1 MGKVGD
7 REVYESSEYD
17 IADRIYVNIL
27 FFKNLLFKQKYSFC
41 TLFIYILYFLWK
53 LCITYTLRSIAICL
67 QLTPSHYFKI
77 SLKD

>member
-27 FFKNLLFKQKYSFC
+27 FFKKAYSLSKSTCLL
-41 TLFIYILYFLWK
+41 
-53 LCITYTLRSIAICL
+53 YTSDAA
-67 QLTPSHYFKI
+67 
-77 SLKD
+77 DE

>member
-27 FFKNLLFKQKYSFC
+27 FFKKTYSLSKS
-41 TLFIYILYFLWK
+41 TLFAHFFMGG
-53 LCITYTLRSIAICL
+53 CTYQN
-67 QLTPSHYFKI
+67 QL
-77 SLKD
+77 